1 MTKHFSSAVTLT
13 PNNNSLAPDTDTG
26 MSFLASDLRYI
37 ADQALKEAHALAQYG
52 EFDNLMEIAL
62 DFKQM
67 SQGEVPATWDNVSF
81 WLAEYK
87 GADMDV
93 LGDILDLLHEMED
106 SV

>member
-37 ADQALKEAHALAQYG
+37 ADQALKEAHALSQYG
-52 EFDNLMEIAL
+52 EFDSLMEIAL

-67 SQGEVPATWDNVSF
+67 SGGQVPATWANVSR

-93 LGDILDLLHEMED
+93 LDDILDLLIEMEE